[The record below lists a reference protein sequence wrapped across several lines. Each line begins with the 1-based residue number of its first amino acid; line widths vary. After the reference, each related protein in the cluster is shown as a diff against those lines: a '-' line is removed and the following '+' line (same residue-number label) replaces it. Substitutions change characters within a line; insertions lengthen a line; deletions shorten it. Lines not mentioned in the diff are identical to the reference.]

1 MEACDLPL
9 IHHSFGNVSTTKAQT
24 AIFTKKTYFAVQLD
38 THEHCMNTDLILSY
52 VNNVGLA
59 V

>member
-1 MEACDLPL
+1 M
-9 IHHSFGNVSTTKAQT
+9 
-24 AIFTKKTYFAVQLD
+24 TKKTYFAVQLD